1 MVLNKILNEDA
12 RRISEKFTE
21 EIVDVTITSPP
32 YFDLKDYGYDG
43 QIGFGQSYE
52 NYLNDLHKVFKGV
65 FDCTKSTGTLWVIID
80 IYRRNDEVVT
90 LPFDFSNKIK
100 DIGWKLQEV
109 IIWEKD
115 KTLPWAHKGQMRNIF
130 EYILVFSKT
139 ENYTF
144 NVDKVRDFET
154 LKKWWVRYPERYN
167 PKGKTPTGIWK
178 FEIPTQGSWGKSYK
192 SHFCPLPEKMIE
204 QILKITTQENDVVL
218 DPFSGSGTV
227 PSISQFMRRNYIGF
241 ELNREY
247 INMFDK
253 YVKDF
258 KVDRQ
263 TQYDNDKKNSIKQSL
278 FEKLI
283 IDLRILKFPRL
294 LSIELKKHG
303 ILVVS
308 VFAKKSK
315 IQINNK
321 RAIAKAEYY
330 FFVDKIND
338 MSKLDVMAKKII
350 SDTTLSNFGI
360 EPVIIWIDDEVEF
373 IKLLGDKK
381 IYSYTLKCTHRF
393 QNIIEKKDFK
403 KYHLLSQIKLELN
416 EKDYS

>member
-1 MVLNKILNEDA
+1 MTLNRILNEDA
-12 RRISEKFTE
+12 RRISEIVKE

-32 YFDLKDYGYDG
+32 YFDLKDYGYNG

-65 FDCTKSTGTLWVIID
+65 YDCTKSTGTLWVIID

-144 NVDKVRDFET
+144 NIDKVRDFES
-154 LKKWWVRYPERYN
+154 LKKWWVRFPERYN
-167 PKGKTPTGIWK
+167 PKGKTPAGIWK

-204 QILKITTQENDVVL
+204 QILKITTEENDVVF

-227 PSISQFMRRNYIGF
+227 PSISHFMRRNYIGF
-241 ELNREY
+241 ELSKEY
-247 INMFDK
+247 IKMFDK
-253 YVKDF
+253 YINDF
-258 KVDRQ
+258 EVERLM
-263 TQYDNDKKNSIKQSL
+263 QYDIDKKNTLKQSL
-278 FEKLI
+278 FEKMI
-283 IDLRILKFPRL
+283 INLRTLKFPRL
-294 LSIELKKHG
+294 LFSELKKEG
-303 ILVVS
+303 VVTIS
-308 VFAKKSK
+308 IFAEKSK
-315 IQINNK
+315 IKIINK
-321 RAIAKAEYY
+321 RAIAKAKYY
-330 FFVDKIND
+330 FFIDKITD
-338 MSKLDVMAKKII
+338 KDLLDNVTKKII
-350 SDTTLSNFGI
+350 SNSTLSNFGI
-360 EPVIIWIDDEVEF
+360 EPLFVWIDDEAEF
-373 IKLLGDKK
+373 LKLLEEKK
-381 IYSYTLKCTHRF
+381 IYAYTLKCTHRY
-393 QNIIEKKDFK
+393 QKIIDNKDFK
-403 KYHLLSQIKLELN
+403 KYPILSQIKVELN